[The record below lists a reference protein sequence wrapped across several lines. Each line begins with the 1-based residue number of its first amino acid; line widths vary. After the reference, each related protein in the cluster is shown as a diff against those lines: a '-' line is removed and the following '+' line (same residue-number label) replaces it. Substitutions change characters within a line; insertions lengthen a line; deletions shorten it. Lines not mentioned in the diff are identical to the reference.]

1 MFSYAT
7 LYENGKRWRREN
19 LHEGYRYAA
28 ATNQFSNRCGTL
40 TTPTPVFF
48 VVLRG
53 KYRGYYRLCAV
64 YFSLPYY
71 HPTFHLS
78 APCALQSANTR
89 LYLSKGQAH
98 NELAPLSFGSSDG
111 EQSVHRFIPRF
122 HYRWRHFYNPPAH
135 PRRGQNT
142 SFLRLR
148 PKSHA
153 HDSVY
158 RFAKRPP

>member
-1 MFSYAT
+1 MV
-7 LYENGKRWRREN
+7 RRC
-19 LHEGYRYAA
+19 YKSVFQQVWDAK
-28 ATNQFSNRCGTL
+28 
-40 TTPTPVFF
+40 TPTPVFLLSFGANIGDIIACALF
-48 VVLRG
+48 VF
-53 KYRGYYRLCAV
+53 LCHITTL
-64 YFSLPYY
+64 YFTYP
-71 HPTFHLS
+71 
-78 APCALQSANTR
+78 APCALQSVNTR

-98 NELAPLSFGSSDG
+98 NELAPLSFGRSDG

-142 SFLRLR
+142 SFLHLR